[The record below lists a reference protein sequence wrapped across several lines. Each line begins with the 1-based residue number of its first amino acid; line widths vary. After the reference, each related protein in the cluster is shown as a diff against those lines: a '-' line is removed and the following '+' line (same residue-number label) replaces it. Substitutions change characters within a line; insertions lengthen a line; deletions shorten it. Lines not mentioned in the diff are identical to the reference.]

1 MTIGISNPPTQIS
14 LFFFKK
20 RNPTNECLPSSVHRS
35 WWTGSLASANS
46 VMAKNGP
53 GLTANRPT
61 SIPMYG
67 VEWNGMFDP
76 AARLLIIIGFLFPI
90 WLCGRSSR
98 MISSYMSYH
107 LMSDDFFVQ
116 IITAWNIL
124 RKKIKEKKT
133 WNLRWI
139 IN

>member
-14 LFFFKK
+14 LFFLRKEAQQM
-20 RNPTNECLPSSVHRS
+20 NAYPSSVHRS
-35 WWTGSLASANS
+35 WWTGSLASAIS

-61 SIPMYG
+61 SIPCM
-67 VEWNGMFDP
+67 EWNGMFDP
-76 AARLLIIIGFLFPI
+76 TARLLIIIGFLFPI
-90 WLCGRSSR
+90 WLCGRNSR